1 MTKKNNKKSKNKK
14 IDKNKIVKLV
24 IPLIV
29 AVLLIYAIYK
39 VINLIIVPTNV
50 FMIENGTIYNE
61 EDAIRICYKR

>member
-29 AVLLIYAIYK
+29 AVLIIYAIYK
-39 VINLIIVPTNV
+39 VINLIIVPTNML
-50 FMIENGTIYNE
+50 MIENGTIYNE